1 MERKPYFPM
10 LEAEISKN
18 GITKKY
24 IAEKI
29 GISPRSLS
37 CKLAGKTDLWWKE
50 IQVIQSIFPNVPAE
64 QLFSR
69 DL

>member
-1 MERKPYFPM
+1 MKRKAYFPM

-18 GITKKY
+18 GISKKY
-24 IAEKI
+24 IADQI
-29 GISPRSLS
+29 GISPRALS

-69 DL
+69 SV